1 MGRKKKYHPF
11 DWIPYLF
18 KGEIPQHPE
27 DEPAG
32 EEDTSGKESGGKK
45 KKRRKGIDD
54 ENPVSFRTVNGPLTW
69 QQKFY
74 FVVRDLSYACGPMF
88 GYIITAL
95 VCIIVGYPLTGMLR
109 MGFEDYLK
117 TYSNSMIALG
127 VLITLRRMFRKSKKN
142 GSTFFQDA
150 SLYVKGA
157 SWKKILMGLVFG
169 TGCAL
174 FLSAVLTLIPKV
186 WIFATYNQNVSRIYQ
201 RYDILLT
208 IIMSAVFTPLV
219 EEIIFRGY
227 MLNRLL
233 RRWPDLPALIVTTVV
248 FSFMHGSSVWIVYA
262 FVMGWII
269 GVVSMKE
276 NNILYGIFIH
286 MGFNAPSVIQWFYY
300 FTHPEKMMEV
310 NAVSVFQ
317 TVLSG
322 AVGFAAAAL
331 VFVLYRRITE
341 GEAYGKT
348 AD

>member
-1 MGRKKKYHPF
+1 
-11 DWIPYLF
+11 
-18 KGEIPQHPE
+18 
-27 DEPAG
+27 
-32 EEDTSGKESGGKK
+32 
-45 KKRRKGIDD
+45 
-54 ENPVSFRTVNGPLTW
+54 
-69 QQKFY
+69 
-74 FVVRDLSYACGPMF
+74 
-88 GYIITAL
+88 
-95 VCIIVGYPLTGMLR
+95 
-109 MGFEDYLK
+109 
-117 TYSNSMIALG
+117 
-127 VLITLRRMFRKSKKN
+127 
-142 GSTFFQDA
+142 
-150 SLYVKGA
+150 
-157 SWKKILMGLVFG
+157 
-169 TGCAL
+169 
-174 FLSAVLTLIPKV
+174 
-186 WIFATYNQNVSRIYQ
+186 
-201 RYDILLT
+201 
-208 IIMSAVFTPLV
+208 MSAVFTPLV

-233 RRWPDLPALIVTTVV
+233 RRWPDLPALIVTTAV

>member
-142 GSTFFQDA
+142 AIIGCICGT
-150 SLYVKGA
+150 V
-157 SWKKILMGLVFG
+157 IMTVFG
-169 TGCAL
+169 TWFNAVYLLPTFSRL
-174 FLSAVLTLIPKV
+174 FHMDMDVILGMGQAINPGVKDLTTFV
-186 WIFATYNQNVSRIYQ
+186 
-201 RYDILLT
+201 IL
-208 IIMSAVFTPLV
+208 MVAPL
-219 EEIIFRGY
+219 
-227 MLNRLL
+227 N
-233 RRWPDLPALIVTTVV
+233 IVK
-248 FSFMHGSSVWIVYA
+248 
-262 FVMGWII
+262 
-269 GVVSMKE
+269 GVVV
-276 NNILYGIFIH
+276 
-286 MGFNAPSVIQWFYY
+286 SVITMLIYK
-300 FTHPEKMMEV
+300 P
-310 NAVSVFQ
+310 
-317 TVLSG
+317 LSP
-322 AVGFAAAAL
+322 
-331 VFVLYRRITE
+331 IIK
-341 GEAYGKT
+341 YGSRGGR
-348 AD
+348 

>member
-233 RRWPDLPALIVTTVV
+233 RRWPDLPALIVTTAV

-262 FVMGWII
+262 
-269 GVVSMKE
+269 
-276 NNILYGIFIH
+276 L
-286 MGFNAPSVIQWFYY
+286 IQWFYY

>member
-208 IIMSAVFTPLV
+208 IIMSAV
-219 EEIIFRGY
+219 IFRGY

-233 RRWPDLPALIVTTVV
+233 RRWPDLPALIVTTAV

-322 AVGFAAAAL
+322 TVGLVAAAL

>member
-186 WIFATYNQNVSRIYQ
+186 WIFAT
-201 RYDILLT
+201 
-208 IIMSAVFTPLV
+208 
-219 EEIIFRGY
+219 
-227 MLNRLL
+227 
-233 RRWPDLPALIVTTVV
+233 
-248 FSFMHGSSVWIVYA
+248 
-262 FVMGWII
+262 
-269 GVVSMKE
+269 SM
-276 NNILYGIFIH
+276 
-286 MGFNAPSVIQWFYY
+286 
-300 FTHPEKMMEV
+300 T
-310 NAVSVFQ
+310 
-317 TVLSG
+317 
-322 AVGFAAAAL
+322 
-331 VFVLYRRITE
+331 R
-341 GEAYGKT
+341 
-348 AD
+348 